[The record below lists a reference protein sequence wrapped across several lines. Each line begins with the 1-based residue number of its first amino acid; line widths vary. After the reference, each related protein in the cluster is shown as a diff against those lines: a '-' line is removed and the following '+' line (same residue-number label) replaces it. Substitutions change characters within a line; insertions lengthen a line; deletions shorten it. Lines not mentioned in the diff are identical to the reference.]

1 MRKEKDARIAE
12 LEKKLAEQ
20 KALYERQIDDLN
32 IDLKSNLSSFFREKR
47 RNLTVRDNNNG
58 AKPDYQKL

>member
-1 MRKEKDARIAE
+1 MRKEKDAKIAE

-20 KALYERQIDDLN
+20 KALFERQIDDLN

-47 RNLTVRDNNNG
+47 RNIAVRDNNNG
-58 AKPDYQKL
+58 AKPDYQNL